1 MSVHSSIQTLDL
13 LEWPHPLLCAPSDP
27 VDCFDKFLSSFV
39 DQMWVTLKS
48 TGGVGLAAPQV
59 GLAQRLFVMD
69 CRIAQPEAHPQ
80 VYINPTLINPKGST
94 SFNEGC
100 LSFPGLRI
108 EVPRFKTIDI
118 RAQDIHGRWFTRSLE
133 GLEAICAQHEYDHI
147 EGKAFIDRLEP
158 ENRKETLVRYHHFL
172 QNRFQD
178 PDQYKLEVPSI
189 DTLSRVEQLLHQIH
203 HSF

>member
-1 MSVHSSIQTLDL
+1 MSIHTSIQALDL
-13 LEWPHPLLCAPSDP
+13 LEWPHPLLCTPSNP
-27 VDCFDKFLSSFV
+27 VDCFDKFLTSFI
-39 DQMWVTLKS
+39 DQMWTTLRS

-59 GLAQRLFVMD
+59 GLSQRLFIMD
-69 CRIAQPEAHPQ
+69 CRIAQPEAHPH
-80 VYINPTLINPKGST
+80 VYINPTLLNPKGAT

-108 EVPRFKTIDI
+108 EVPRFETIDV
-118 RAQDIHGRWFTRSLE
+118 RAQDIDGHWFTRSLE
-133 GLEAICAQHEYDHI
+133 GLEAICAQHEYDHL

-158 ENRKETLVRYHHFL
+158 ERRKETLLQYHQFL
-172 QNRFQD
+172 QMRSQD
-178 PDQYKLEVPSI
+178 SNKYTPQAPLI